1 MQHYSPAPN
10 ALTGKVILV
19 TGAGAG
25 IGKAAALAFARHGA
39 TVILLGRAV
48 AKLEAV
54 YDEILAN
61 GGSEPAI
68 VPLDLK
74 GATVTHYQQLAQT
87 IDEQFG
93 KLDGLLHN
101 ASMLGYLRPFAQI
114 EAQEWQDILQV
125 NLNSQFYLTQALLG
139 VMKKAPHPSIVFT
152 SSGVGRK
159 GRAYWG
165 AYAVSKFA
173 TEGLMQ
179 TLADEYAN
187 SHLRVNCIN
196 PGATR
201 TAMRAKAYP
210 AEDASLLKT
219 PDEIMDSYL
228 YLMADDSIGTTGQSL
243 DAQPK

>member
-1 MQHYSPAPN
+1 MQHYSPAPDTLAN
-10 ALTGKVILV
+10 KVILI
-19 TGAGAG
+19 TGAGDG
-25 IGKAAALAFARHGA
+25 IGKATALSFAKHGA
-39 TVILLGRAV
+39 TVILLGRTV
-48 AKLEAV
+48 KKLESV
-54 YDEILAN
+54 YDQIVAA
-61 GGSEPAI
+61 GGPEPAI

-74 GATVTHYQQLAQT
+74 GATPTHYQQLAQT

-93 KLDGLLHN
+93 RLDGLLHN
-101 ASMLGYLRPFAQI
+101 ASLLGYLRPFSQI
-114 EAQEWQDILQV
+114 EGQEWQDIMQV

-139 VMKKAPHPSIVFT
+139 VLKKAPHSSVIFT

-165 AYAVSKFA
+165 AYAISKFA
-173 TEGLMQ
+173 TEGMMQ

-187 SHLRVNCIN
+187 TTMRVNCIN

-210 AEDASLLKT
+210 AEDANTLKT
-219 PDEIMDSYL
+219 PEEIMPTYL
-228 YLMADDSIGTTGQSL
+228 YLMSDDSIGTNGQSL